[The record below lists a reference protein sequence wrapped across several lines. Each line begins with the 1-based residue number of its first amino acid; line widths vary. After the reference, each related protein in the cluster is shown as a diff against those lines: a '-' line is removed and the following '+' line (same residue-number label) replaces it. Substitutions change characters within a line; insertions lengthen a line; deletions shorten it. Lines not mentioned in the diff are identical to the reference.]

1 MWPWRKLTFLLIL
14 STTVFQQCPYS
25 LFHFFWH
32 QRLRLSI
39 YGHFSSH
46 ILNICGIFSRWLQTK
61 GYIFLS
67 SLVTHVKPPRRHPAM
82 NNKDKIW
89 SDHSFC
95 FVISCSHMKI
105 KQTLSQV
112 VALLTMIKKN
122 TKKTLMLTANSCNQP
137 PPAGSTL
144 FHFHCSHADVHE
156 SFRPPP
162 ASTIYDPLDRISV
175 LCDSQKGWRRDK
187 IRKEHSSLESTQQSI
202 F

>member
-1 MWPWRKLTFLLIL
+1 MDKWKWDSKRTAIL
-14 STTVFQQCPYS
+14 SYFLPNQCDPEENS
-25 LFHFFWH
+25 LSFLFYRPQFSNNVHTHSHTHFFWH
-32 QRLRLSI
+32 QRLRPSI

-122 TKKTLMLTANSCNQP
+122 TKKHWC
-137 PPAGSTL
+137 
-144 FHFHCSHADVHE
+144 
-156 SFRPPP
+156 
-162 ASTIYDPLDRISV
+162 
-175 LCDSQKGWRRDK
+175 
-187 IRKEHSSLESTQQSI
+187 
-202 F
+202 